1 MPNSSSGWYKATI
14 WRRFFAV
21 FIDGLIVGLGVFV
34 LNLFVPQDSS
44 GGSIVQ
50 TLATFAGWIYAVLF
64 IWKTGATPG
73 KQMMGIKVVRT
84 DGHNL
89 SLWQAFLREV
99 IGKFISGLVFM
110 LGYLWVLWDKN
121 RQAWHDHI
129 AGSYVVTKIPNDGK
143 NPGCLVM
150 LIIGAVAFIPVVA
163 IIAAVVVLAINPLE
177 LTRQSRDAAR
187 FSDGAVLAKAIND
200 EYMANQTD
208 LCTGTA
214 PCVGMSH
221 QASTALDGTGWVKM
235 VLPASA
241 IPDPLQKG
249 PMLPSDPVNNTEYFY
264 TYCSDGTNWEI
275 NFKLESDKYQEK
287 LVQDEGDSDQYYEVG
302 SDKTL
307 CK

>member
-34 LNLFVPQDSS
+34 LNLFIPQDSS
-44 GGSIVQ
+44 AGSILQ
-50 TLATFAGWIYAVLF
+50 PLATFAGWIYAVLF
-64 IWKTGATPG
+64 IWKSGATPG

-84 DGHNL
+84 DGKNL

-129 AGSYVVTKIPNDGK
+129 AGTYVVTKIPNDGK
-143 NPGCLVM
+143 NPGCLIIL
-150 LIIGAVAFIPVVA
+150 LIAAFAVIPVIA
-163 IIAAVVVLAINPLE
+163 IIAAMVVLIVNPLE
-177 LTRQSRDAAR
+177 LTKQSRDTERMTNAAIL
-187 FSDGAVLAKAIND
+187 VNAINQ
-200 EYMANQTD
+200 EYAMNQTP
-208 LCTGTA
+208 LCSTGA
-214 PCVGMSH
+214 PCMGKSYQETIAV
-221 QASTALDGTGWVKM
+221 DGTGWVKM
-235 VLPASA
+235 ELPASSFPSKTL
-241 IPDPLQKG
+241 PD
-249 PMLPSDPVNNTEYFY
+249 DPINDATYFY
-264 TYCSDGTNWEI
+264 TYCSDGTNWEV